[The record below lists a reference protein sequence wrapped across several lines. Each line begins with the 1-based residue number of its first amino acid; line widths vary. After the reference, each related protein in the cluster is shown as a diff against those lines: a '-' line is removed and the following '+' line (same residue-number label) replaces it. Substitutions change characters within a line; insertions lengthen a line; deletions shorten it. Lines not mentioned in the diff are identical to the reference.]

1 MYQFPEGLY
10 TDVRIETCFSTNIV
24 YENHELKQSRV
35 KEDSGAMI
43 RVFDGQPLVLQRHHR
58 TGADPG

>member
-43 RVFDGQPLVLQRHHR
+43 RVFDGSRWYYSCLLYTSRCV
-58 TGADPG
+58 